1 MGPSPI
7 YVDILLALFV
17 AGLGAAYA
25 LRLFRK
31 GVRLSAPDAPRQ
43 AKGLVVAGLGFIF
56 GNAVFLPLK
65 EFPSVAWYLP
75 ILIEYYLTPLGW
87 TIELSLM
94 TFAIAGI
101 SMLSFLEHHRA
112 RWILIGMSLV
122 FFICAESLFQNYARD
137 VVPDTGN
144 QRISADGLLLQ
155 TSGSTC
161 APTACANVAR
171 FFGKEISEK
180 EMVELLGTKE
190 HGTSPAQIIYG
201 MQKLGFMCK
210 KRYIHNEDIAQLHT
224 PAILLVNWSNEVD
237 GHVVVYN
244 GIMDEKAEIWDPVS
258 GKYLLKLS
266 LLNSKWHGRAIEISK
281 KNP

>member
-25 LRLFRK
+25 HRLFRK
-31 GVRLSAPDAPRQ
+31 GVRLNAPDAPRQ

-87 TIELSLM
+87 SIELSLM

-137 VVPDTGN
+137 VVPDMGN
-144 QRISADGLLLQ
+144 QRVSPDGLLLQ
-155 TSGSTC
+155 TTGSTC

-171 FFGKEISEK
+171 FFGKEIGEK
-180 EMVELLGTKE
+180 EMAELLGTKE
-190 HGTSPAQIIYG
+190 HGTSPAQIIHG
-201 MQKLGFMCK
+201 MRKLGFACK
-210 KRYIHNEDIAQLHT
+210 KRHIRNNDLAQLHA

-244 GIMDEKAEIWDPVS
+244 GMKDGKAEIWDPVS
-258 GKYLLKLS
+258 GKNKMDVDFLRACFKRYHS
-266 LLNSKWHGRAIEISK
+266 LT
-281 KNP
+281 